1 MIAVNEIKT
10 YEDGAMIWADATEVV
25 EVSADAAWAS
35 LDPLLMRIIE
45 IPSAGG
51 ESVKIRRAR
60 KDAPLTS
67 QGNRLVAKAARLGG
81 VLEASMS
88 MEVTEST
95 PPSYLRLA
103 VHTYNMHFADIDF
116 RITKV
121 NSGCELTFRQG
132 FRTSRKSTK
141 AAGVREALT
150 SREMPETARI
160 FNLWVE
166 IARSM

>member
-1 MIAVNEIKT
+1 MVAVNEIKT
-10 YEDGAMIWADATEVV
+10 YEDGTMIWADASEVV

-35 LDPLLMRIIE
+35 LERLLLRIIE

-51 ESVKIRRAR
+51 ESVRIRRVR
-60 KDAPLTS
+60 KDVPLTFT
-67 QGNRLVAKAARLGG
+67 GNRLVAKAARLGG
-81 VLEASMS
+81 IINASMS

-95 PPSYLRLA
+95 PPTYLRLA

-116 RITKV
+116 RITAVK
-121 NSGCELTFRQG
+121 SGCELRYRQG
-132 FRTSRKSTK
+132 FRSKQKSTK
-141 AAGVREALT
+141 AAGVQDALT

-166 IARSM
+166 IARAA